1 MRALEGQGGPDGPV
15 YLWSTR
21 SSPCWG
27 GCSGRRH
34 GTLMNVMWL
43 FLTSWLGPG
52 RVPDWAPRPPG
63 RRPIWVWWGVG
74 GLGMMVLGFLFW
86 VAVIVALVLGIRWLV
101 RQGRPEAG
109 DSALEILRQRYARG
123 EINREE
129 VEAKRKDLQRSTP

>member
-43 FLTSWLGPG
+43 FLTSWLGPARIQDWSPGPWGTLRAG
-52 RVPDWAPRPPG
+52 RDQPRGVRGQAQGPPA
-63 RRPIWVWWGVG
+63 ID
-74 GLGMMVLGFLFW
+74 M
-86 VAVIVALVLGIRWLV
+86 
-101 RQGRPEAG
+101 G
-109 DSALEILRQRYARG
+109 DESDG
-123 EINREE
+123 PG
-129 VEAKRKDLQRSTP
+129 TPS